1 MSFDRIYTLLARCI
15 VLVGVIPVHECAH
28 GWMAEKLGDPTARN
42 SGRLTL
48 NPLRHFDPIGS
59 ALMLLTGFGWAKA
72 VPVNPRYFKNPRQG
86 MALTAL
92 AGPAAN
98 LLFGFVLLLLYR
110 VFGGVV
116 VGTPLYLTSAP
127 FQIFTYAV
135 LEIVWSMMLINLSL
149 AVFNLIPVPPLDGSR
164 IVALLLPARW
174 YFKIMEYE
182 RYIFVAMAVL
192 LFTGVFSRPLN
203 VAVQYLLWVMVRLTD
218 FVDLFL

>member
-1 MSFDRIYTLLARCI
+1 
-15 VLVGVIPVHECAH
+15 
-28 GWMAEKLGDPTARN
+28 
-42 SGRLTL
+42 
-48 NPLRHFDPIGS
+48 
-59 ALMLLTGFGWAKA
+59 MLLTGFGWAKA

-135 LEIVWSMMLINLSL
+135 LVNCLVNDADQPLPCGIQSHTGSAAGWFQNRGAAAAGTV
-149 AVFNLIPVPPLDGSR
+149 VF
-164 IVALLLPARW
+164 
-174 YFKIMEYE
+174 
-182 RYIFVAMAVL
+182 
-192 LFTGVFSRPLN
+192 
-203 VAVQYLLWVMVRLTD
+203 
-218 FVDLFL
+218 